1 MPTFKFTSPD
11 GKQYTVN
18 GPDGATEQ
26 QAFQMLQSQLAAAKP
41 APPAK
46 GFGEQLNDA
55 IHDVP
60 RQIGLT
66 ARYGLEGLGGTF
78 DALVGNPLR
87 TLAAPIL
94 GNKPTANTGKALA
107 DLAHL
112 PEPENANERV
122 VGDATRML
130 AGSAVPLGVASKAK
144 AAADAVLAS
153 RAQQM
158 LSGAAAPGRLANM
171 TNSVANTVSQVA
183 PVLAANPLQQ
193 LASAGAAG
201 AAGGYTRETGG
212 DATSQT
218 LASLAAGIAA
228 PAAMAGAQRA
238 GVGLRQMMN
247 RPEPTGTQIE
257 IQINRAMQ
265 DSGVDFGKLAPSVQQ
280 GIRAD
285 VAQALKV
292 SDNLDVD
299 ALRRLVDYR
308 VTGATPTVGKLTRDP
323 ATYTQEENLMRVGA
337 NSKDKAAQQLGSI
350 RNENNSR
357 LIALMNETGANTSD
371 DAIAGAE
378 KVIGA
383 LKQRGARADQIISN
397 LYDKARD
404 SAGRSAALDHY
415 AFTQRAGD
423 LLHEANVE
431 SFLTPDI
438 RNKLNGFASGEIP
451 LTAEIAEQFKTGI
464 GRIQRNSSD
473 GNVRHALGLV
483 RQALDE
489 TPLMG
494 AAPTPI
500 NGGNQLVAAGG
511 QLAEGQAPSLGQE
524 AIDAF
529 NKARRMNRSWRQI
542 VERTPALQAV
552 EDGVEPDKFVQQFIV
567 GSGNKA
573 SVAGLAALR
582 QSIKSSPEA
591 MGAVRGQIARYLKS
605 EALNGASDEV
615 GTFSQSGFN
624 KAFDAIGERKL
635 RMFFTPEEIDRLKA
649 VGRVAAYEQKD
660 PVGSAVN
667 RSNSAAG
674 IYGILDRI
682 ISSPV
687 LSKIPFAR
695 MAIQE
700 PAENIVIG
708 MQSKKA
714 LTAPNALPV
723 GQRTRE
729 PLQLEGSG
737 LMLSPALLMG
747 GEDDEK
753 R

>member
-41 APPAK
+41 AAPAK

-55 IHDVP
+55 VRDLP
-60 RQIGLT
+60 RQVGMT
-66 ARYGLEGLGGTF
+66 ARYGLEGVGGTF

-94 GNKPTANTGKALA
+94 GNKPTANTGKTLA

-112 PEPENANERV
+112 PEPANATERV

-130 AGSAVPLGVASKAK
+130 AGAAVPI
-144 AAADAVLAS
+144 AAAGRVVQGSTGVTKAV
-153 RAQQM
+153 AQQ
-158 LSGAAAPGRLANM
+158 
-171 TNSVANTVSQVA
+171 
-183 PVLAANPLQQ
+183 LAANPLQQ
-193 LASAGAAG
+193 LASASAAG

-218 LASLAAGIAA
+218 LASLAAGVAA

-238 GVGLRQMMN
+238 GSGLRQIMN

-265 DSGVDFGKLAPSVQQ
+265 DSGIDFGKLAPSVQQ

-292 SDNLDVD
+292 SDNLDTD

-383 LKQRGARADQIISN
+383 LKQRGARADQIIGN

-489 TPLMG
+489 TPLLG
-494 AAPTPI
+494 ATPAPV
-500 NGGNQLVAAGG
+500 NGGNQLVVAGG

-529 NKARRMNRSWRQI
+529 NKARRMNRAWKQI

-591 MGAVRGQIARYLKS
+591 MGAVRGQIARYLKT

-615 GTFSQSGFN
+615 GAFSQSGFN

-660 PVGSAVN
+660 PVGAAVN

-708 MQSKKA
+708 MQAKKA

-747 GEDDEK
+747 GEDEE
-753 R
+753 RR

>member
-26 QAFQMLQSQLAAAKP
+26 QAFRMLQSQLAAAKP
-41 APPAK
+41 AAPAK

-55 IHDVP
+55 VHDLP
-60 RQIGLT
+60 RQVGLT
-66 ARYGLEGLGGTF
+66 ARYGLEGVG
-78 DALVGNPLR
+78 DALDFVASPIRAGLNAVLPNKQR
-87 TLAAPIL
+87 GVADVVAGAPARPAIE
-94 GNKPTANTGKALA
+94 GRSGKVLA
-107 DLAHL
+107 DLMHL
-112 PEPENANERV
+112 PEPATADERV
-122 VGDATRML
+122 VGDAARML
-130 AGSAVPLGVASKAK
+130 AGAAVPIGAAGRVAQGSTGVTKA
-144 AAADAVLAS
+144 V
-153 RAQQM
+153 AQQ
-158 LSGAAAPGRLANM
+158 
-171 TNSVANTVSQVA
+171 
-183 PVLAANPLQQ
+183 LAANPLQQ

-218 LASLAAGIAA
+218 LASLAAGVAV

-238 GVGLRQMMN
+238 GSGLRQMMN

-265 DSGVDFGKLAPSVQQ
+265 DSGIDFGKLAPSVQQ

-292 SDNLDVD
+292 SDNLDTD

-383 LKQRGARADQIISN
+383 LKQRGARADQIIGN

-438 RNKLNGFASGEIP
+438 RNKLNGFASGDIP

-464 GRIQRNSSD
+464 GRIQRNSPD

-494 AAPTPI
+494 STPAPV

-511 QLAEGQAPSLGQE
+511 QLAEGQTPSLGQE

-552 EDGVEPDKFVQQFIV
+552 EDGVEPDKFVQQYIV

-573 SVAGLAALR
+573 SVAGLASLR

-591 MGAVRGQIARYLKS
+591 MGAVRGQIARYLKT

-615 GTFSQSGFN
+615 GTFSQSGYN

-660 PVGSAVN
+660 PVGAAVN

-747 GEDDEK
+747 GKDEEK

>member
-26 QAFQMLQSQLAAAKP
+26 QAFQMLQSQLIAAKP

-55 IHDVP
+55 VHDLP
-60 RQIGLT
+60 RQVGLT
-66 ARYGLEGLGGTF
+66 ARYGIEG
-78 DALVGNPLR
+78 VGD
-87 TLAAPIL
+87 TLDFLASPIRAGLNAVLPNKQRNVADVVAGAPARPAIE
-94 GNKPTANTGKALA
+94 GRSGKVLA
-107 DLAHL
+107 DLMHL
-112 PEPENANERV
+112 PEPATANERV
-122 VGDATRML
+122 VGDAARML
-130 AGSAVPLGVASKAK
+130 AGAAVPIGAAGRVAQGSAGVTKA
-144 AAADAVLAS
+144 V
-153 RAQQM
+153 AQQ
-158 LSGAAAPGRLANM
+158 
-171 TNSVANTVSQVA
+171 
-183 PVLAANPLQQ
+183 LAANPLQQ

-218 LASLAAGIAA
+218 LASLAAGVAA

-238 GVGLRQMMN
+238 GAGLRQMMN
-247 RPEPTGTQIE
+247 QPEPTGTQIE

-265 DSGVDFGKLAPSVQQ
+265 DSGIDFGKLAPSVQQ

-285 VAQALKV
+285 VAQALKT
-292 SDNLDVD
+292 SDNLDTD

-323 ATYTQEENLMRVGA
+323 ATYTQEENLMRIGA

-350 RNENNSR
+350 RNANNNR
-357 LIALMNETGANTSD
+357 LIQLMNETGAGRSD

-378 KVIGA
+378 KIIGA
-383 LKQRGARADQIISN
+383 LKQRGARANQIIGD

-404 SAGRSAALDHY
+404 SGGRSAPLDAY
-415 AFTQRAGD
+415 TFTQRAGD
-423 LLHEANVE
+423 LLHDANVE

-438 RNKLNGFASGEIP
+438 RNKLNGFASGQIP
-451 LTAEIAEQFKTGI
+451 LNVEIAEQFKTGI
-464 GRIQRNSSD
+464 GRLQRNSTD

-489 TPLMG
+489 APLLGATPS
-494 AAPTPI
+494 PV
-500 NGGNQLVAAGG
+500 NGGNQLMAAGS
-511 QLAEGQAPSLGQE
+511 QLAESQGASMGQE

-529 NKARRMNRSWRQI
+529 NQARRMNRSWRQI

-552 EDGVEPDKFVQQFIV
+552 EDGVEPDKFVRQFVV
-567 GSGNKA
+567 GTGDKA
-573 SVAGLAALR
+573 SVASLAQLR
-582 QSIKSSPEA
+582 SSIKGSPEA
-591 MGAVRGQIARYLKS
+591 MAAVKSQIAATLKKA
-605 EALNGASDEV
+605 ALNGASDEV
-615 GTFSQSGFN
+615 GSFSQSGFN
-624 KAFDAIGERKL
+624 KALDAIGERKL
-635 RMFFTPEEIDRLKA
+635 RMFFTPDEVDRLKA
-649 VGRVAAYEQKD
+649 IGRVASYEQKD

-687 LSKIPFAR
+687 LVKIPFAR

-708 MQSKKA
+708 MKA
-714 LTAPNALPV
+714 KDALSAPKALPV
-723 GQRTRE
+723 GQRMRE

-747 GEDDEK
+747 GEDEEK